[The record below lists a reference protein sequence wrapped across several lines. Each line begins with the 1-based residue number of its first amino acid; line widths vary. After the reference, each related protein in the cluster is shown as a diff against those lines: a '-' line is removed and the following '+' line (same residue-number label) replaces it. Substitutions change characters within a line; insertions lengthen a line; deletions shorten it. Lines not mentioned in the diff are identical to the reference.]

1 MCVINTR
8 RSTALCCAAGFI
20 FFLLK
25 KTPNKQTK
33 PNLSVTSC
41 SAQTATLLFITG
53 LYELVDK
60 ILPLFF
66 KGMKAHLRE
75 QKNHRYRP
83 RFSQH

>member
-8 RSTALCCAAGFI
+8 RSTALCRAAGFI

-25 KTPNKQTK
+25 KTPKQTK